1 MRMNE
6 VHPFTKVSKTRSQY
20 VRLDTL
26 LSNGGVVW
34 KHRLLWSDTISGQ
47 TVTED
52 YPPACLDEA
61 KQMFVQAVK
70 NA

>member
-6 VHPFTKVSKTRSQY
+6 VHPFTKVSGTNSQY

-26 LSNGGVVW
+26 LSDGGVVW

-47 TVTED
+47 SVSED
-52 YPPACLDEA
+52 YHPSCLDEA
-61 KQMFVQAVK
+61 KQMFVQAVL